1 MDQEG
6 LSLKGQSV
14 YCQVYCKILSK
25 LNIEVQDQS
34 TVADCFYQMLLILHF
49 S

>member
-6 LSLKGQSV
+6 LSLKGQGV
-14 YCQVYCKILSK
+14 IYQVYCKILSK
-25 LNIEVQDQS
+25 LNKEVQDQL